1 MKLFSFHLS
10 VFSSHFSFLI
20 SHFLFLIFPMFG
32 LCDSNN
38 FFVSCERAFDPS
50 LEGRPVVVL
59 SNNDGCVV
67 SRSNEA
73 KAIGI
78 KMGQPLFQIRDLV
91 NRENVK
97 VCSSNYQL
105 YGDMSQRVMMTLKQ
119 RVPAIEI
126 YSIDEA
132 FLQLDGY
139 PIGELKEF
147 GEQLA
152 RTVKRNTG
160 IPVSIGISHTKTLAK
175 VASKLCK
182 KYPKLNNACLMQRDE
197 DIRKV
202 LEKFPVEDVW
212 GIGRR
217 QAKMFHDCRIMTAAQ
232 LCDLPEAWIDNRL
245 NITGKRTWLELK
257 GTPCI
262 DFSHETAD
270 KQSITVSRSFSKELY
285 SIDELHE
292 TITTFAGIATEKLR
306 KQKCVAQ
313 ELQVFILTNRH
324 REDQPQRFEC
334 GQAQFTT
341 ATDSTLE
348 IVKAA
353 TDTLK
358 KIYRQGFGYKKS
370 GVRLSR
376 ITPATAVQASLFDE
390 IDRPKHKKLMAAIDR
405 INTEMG
411 RDSVKLVSQGTLTD
425 HTNREHLSPQYTT
438 RWEDIMV
445 VKV

>member
-1 MKLFSFHLS
+1 
-10 VFSSHFSFLI
+10 
-20 SHFLFLIFPMFG
+20 MFG
-32 LCDSNN
+32 LCDCNN
-38 FFVSCERAFDPS
+38 FFVSCERVFNPS
-50 LEGRPVVVL
+50 LENRPVVVL

-73 KAIGI
+73 KALGI
-78 KMGQPLFQIRDLV
+78 KMGQPLYQIRDFIKR
-91 NRENVK
+91 NNVA
-97 VCSSNYQL
+97 VCSSNYHL
-105 YGDMSQRVMMTLKQ
+105 YGDMSQRVMTTLKQ
-119 RVPAIEI
+119 HVPSIEI

-132 FLQLDGY
+132 FLLLDGH
-139 PIGELKEF
+139 PIENLKQM

-152 RTVKRNTG
+152 RTIKRNTG

-175 VASKLCK
+175 IASKLCK
-182 KYPKLNNACLMQRDE
+182 QYPKLNSACLMSRDA

-202 LEKFPVEDVW
+202 LERFPIADVW

-217 QAKMFHDCRIMTAAQ
+217 QAKMFHECRIQTAAQ
-232 LCDLPEAWIDNRL
+232 FCDLPEEWIDNRL

-262 DFSHETAD
+262 DFSHDIAD
-270 KQSITVSRSFSKELY
+270 RQSIMVSRSFSKELY
-285 SIDELHE
+285 SLDDLHE
-292 TITTFAGIATEKLR
+292 TITTFAAIATEKLR
-306 KQKCVAQ
+306 KQNSVAQ

-324 REDQPQRFEC
+324 RDDRPQHFEC
-334 GQAQFTT
+334 TQVEFPT

-353 TDTLK
+353 ATALK
-358 KIYRQGFGYKKS
+358 QIYRQGYGYKKS

-376 ITPATAVQASLFDE
+376 ITPANAVQGSLFDTV
-390 IDRPKHKKLMAAIDR
+390 DRPKHKALMQAIDR
-405 INTEMG
+405 INAGQG
-411 RDSVKLVSQGTLTD
+411 RPSVKLVSQGTVTG

-438 RWEDIMV
+438 RWEDILV

>member
-1 MKLFSFHLS
+1 
-10 VFSSHFSFLI
+10 
-20 SHFLFLIFPMFG
+20 MFG
-32 LCDSNN
+32 LCDCNN
-38 FFVSCERAFDPS
+38 FFVSCERVFDPS

-78 KMGQPLFQIRDLV
+78 KMGQPLYQIRDYIKKY
-91 NRENVK
+91 NVA
-97 VCSSNYQL
+97 VRSSNYQL
-105 YGDMSQRVMMTLKQ
+105 YGDMSQRVMTTLKQ
-119 RVPAIEI
+119 FVPAIEI

-132 FLQLDGY
+132 FLLLDGY
-139 PIGELKEF
+139 RTEQLKKF
-147 GEQLA
+147 GEELA
-152 RTVKRNTG
+152 RTVRRNTG

-175 VASKLCK
+175 IASKLCK
-182 KYPKLNNACLMQRDE
+182 KYPKLNSACLMYRDE

-262 DFSHETAD
+262 DFSHEAAD

-285 SIDELHE
+285 GIEELHE
-292 TITTFAGIATEKLR
+292 TITTFAGIAAEKLR

-313 ELQVFILTNRH
+313 ELQVFIFTNRH

-334 GQAQFTT
+334 GQVQFAT

-358 KIYRQGFGYKKS
+358 SIYRQGFGYKKS

-438 RWEDIMV
+438 RWENILV

>member
-1 MKLFSFHLS
+1 
-10 VFSSHFSFLI
+10 
-20 SHFLFLIFPMFG
+20 MFG
-32 LCDSNN
+32 LCDCNN
-38 FFVSCERAFDPS
+38 FFVSCERVFAPS
-50 LEGRPVVVL
+50 LEKRPVVVL

-73 KAIGI
+73 KALGI
-78 KMGQPLFQIRDLV
+78 KMGQPLYQIRELAK
-91 NRENVK
+91 RENVT
-97 VCSSNYQL
+97 VRSSNYSL
-105 YGDMSQRVMMTLKQ
+105 YGDMSHRVMTTLKQ
-119 RVPAIEI
+119 HVPNIEI

-132 FLQLDGY
+132 FLQLDGI
-139 PIGELKEF
+139 PKERLKTF
-147 GEQLA
+147 GEELA
-152 RTVKRNTG
+152 RIVRRNTG

-202 LEKFPVEDVW
+202 LEKFPIEDVW

-217 QAKMFHDCRIMTAAQ
+217 QARMFKECRIANAAQ
-232 LCDLPEAWIDNRL
+232 FCDLPEEWIDNRL

-324 REDQPQRFEC
+324 REDQPQHYEC
-334 GQAQFTT
+334 GQVQFAT

-353 TDTLK
+353 TATLA
-358 KIYRQGFGYKKS
+358 KIYRKGFGYKKS

-376 ITPATAVQASLFDE
+376 ITPATAIQGSLFDS
-390 IDRPKHKKLMAAIDR
+390 IDRPKHKALMQAIDR

-411 RDSVKLVSQGTLTD
+411 RESVKLVSQGTLTD

-445 VKV
+445 VKVREK

>member
-1 MKLFSFHLS
+1 MY
-10 VFSSHFSFLI
+10 
-20 SHFLFLIFPMFG
+20 MFG
-32 LCDSNN
+32 LCDCNN

-97 VCSSNYQL
+97 VCSSNYHL

-132 FLQLDGY
+132 FLQLDGI
-139 PIGELKEF
+139 PTERLKTF
-147 GEQLA
+147 GEGLA

-182 KYPKLNNACLMQRDE
+182 KYPKLNNACLMHHDE

-202 LEKFPVEDVW
+202 LEKFPIEDVW

-217 QAKMFHDCRIMTAAQ
+217 QTKMFKECRIATAAQ
-232 LCDLPEAWIDNRL
+232 FRDLPEEWIDNRL

-306 KQKCVAQ
+306 KQQCVAQ

-324 REDQPQRFEC
+324 REDQPQHYEC
-334 GQAQFTT
+334 GQVQFAT

-353 TDTLK
+353 TATLA
-358 KIYRQGFGYKKS
+358 KIYRKGFGYKKS
-370 GVRLSR
+370 GIRLSR
-376 ITPATAVQASLFDE
+376 ITPATAVQGSLFDSV
-390 IDRPKHKKLMAAIDR
+390 DRPKHKKLMAAIDR
-405 INTEMG
+405 INAEMG
-411 RDSVKLVSQGTLTD
+411 RESVKLVSQGTLTD